1 MLNSSINL
9 LIKFAT
15 SIASLAL
22 LAGII
27 LIITVTIL
35 DVVSRRR
42 DFAIYKVIGFK
53 QNEVSGM
60 VLVEYG
66 LMTLI
71 TSIFASGLVYLVTIF
86 MNEYG
91 SDLLDINQKIY
102 FDFTG
107 SVLWNLGLMA
117 LVLTLVYFVSK
128 QTLKVKPADMLRY
141 E

>member
-1 MLNSSINL
+1 
-9 LIKFAT
+9 
-15 SIASLAL
+15 
-22 LAGII
+22 